1 MPKSKSAKTRF
12 RALPVIRAACP
23 LFRRS
28 YYTRLARHDFLP
40 VFHSDLS
47 ARWTVM
53 SRQINRLSNFQ
64 QQRLVAR
71 RRIALA
77 PSRIKLRIT
86 TLDKSRHAQ
95 VWAPKVP
102 LPGGIRAP
110 PEHASSG
117 PMSHTL
123 SGISIGSAVSAQL
136 VVVTNKHTDRQRDH
150 GTSVGPAIGRIFA
163 FHARDTAIGATTTEK
178 LERTS
183 RGVDA
188 NPIPFLHPSLPRLP
202 LLLHPC
208 FSQSL
213 PYSSFL
219 LPLYSARCAEAL

>member
-1 MPKSKSAKTRF
+1 MPKSGLQKCPF
-12 RALPVIRAACP
+12 PVEFGPYPNMLP
-23 LFRRS
+23 
-28 YYTRLARHDFLP
+28 LA
-40 VFHSDLS
+40 
-47 ARWTVM
+47 
-53 SRQINRLSNFQ
+53 
-64 QQRLVAR
+64 
-71 RRIALA
+71 
-77 PSRIKLRIT
+77 
-86 TLDKSRHAQ
+86 
-95 VWAPKVP
+95 
-102 LPGGIRAP
+102 
-110 PEHASSG
+110 

-150 GTSVGPAIGRIFA
+150 GTSIGPAIGRIFA

-208 FSQSL
+208 FTQSL